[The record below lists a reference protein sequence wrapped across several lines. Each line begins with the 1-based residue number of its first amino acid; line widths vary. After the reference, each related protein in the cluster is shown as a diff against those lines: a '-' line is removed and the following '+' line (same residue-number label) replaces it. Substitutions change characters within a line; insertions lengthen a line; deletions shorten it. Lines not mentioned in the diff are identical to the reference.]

1 MLRAAD
7 VGYNVLT
14 FRNGLALQG
23 RTSAAGARG
32 DVRGLWNTGE
42 AALTAFQDAGLI
54 R

>member
-14 FRNGLALQG
+14 FRNGLALQDV
-23 RTSAAGARG
+23 RAAPGARG
-32 DVRGLWNTGE
+32 DVNALWNTGE
-42 AALTAFQDAGLI
+42 TALTAFQRVGLV